1 MRFTF
6 IPPQMQSQVTPTSLS
21 QLQAAG
27 VCKVGRGRPLAAAGH
42 VRPRGGATSTS
53 RAGFSRNMWSGC

>member
-27 VCKVGRGRPLAAAGH
+27 VCKVGRGRPLAAAGPSGREAAQR
-42 VRPRGGATSTS
+42 RPQERGSPGTCDPAV
-53 RAGFSRNMWSGC
+53 